1 MKQFILFW
9 ILCSLSIFNLIGQ
22 GLDEERRS
30 LSMLIER
37 MYNNEPFEG
46 CRLLDDYDHSYL
58 INIVTLDKTK
68 YANKQ
73 AMNRVAQV
81 KSQRSA
87 GEFLNGTQS
96 FSEFIIKTSKSEE
109 KGVNTT
115 MTETLEV
122 IKTNT
127 TGFVQQMQVLS
138 AFDGD
143 DNTRVFVFYKE
154 LK

>member
-37 MYNNEPFEG
+37 MYNNDPFEG

-58 INIVTLDKTK
+58 INIVTLDKAK
-68 YANKQ
+68 YTNKQ

-87 GEFLNGTQS
+87 GEYLNGTQS
-96 FSEFIIKTSKSEE
+96 FSEFIIKTPKSEE
-109 KGVNTT
+109 KGDNAK
-115 MTETLEV
+115 MIETIEV

-127 TGFVQQMQVLS
+127 TGFVQQMQVLT
-138 AFDGD
+138 AFDGE
-143 DNTRVFVFYKE
+143 DNARVFVFYKE

>member
-1 MKQFILFW
+1 MIRKLFLLLMFLCPTFILA
-9 ILCSLSIFNLIGQ
+9 Q
-22 GLDEERRS
+22 GLDEERAS
-30 LSMLIER
+30 LVMFIER

>member
-1 MKQFILFW
+1 MFLCPTFILA
-9 ILCSLSIFNLIGQ
+9 Q
-22 GLDEERRS
+22 GLDEERAS
-30 LSMLIER
+30 LVMFIER

-109 KGVNTT
+109 KGGNTT